1 MSSFLFDKGPVVQ
14 PSPADVAEQSSGTPR
29 LRVPQRDQVEF
40 RWTSLDEMLEPEHP
54 ARAIWAAVCDLDLG
68 LWLGQIKA
76 VEGNVG
82 RNATDPRLLVA
93 LWVQA
98 TLDAIG
104 SAREI
109 ERLCSKHLAYQWLCG
124 GVTVNHH
131 SLSDCRAH
139 EGWDDLLTQIAGALM
154 AEGLVT
160 MQRVAQDGMRVR
172 ASAGKAS
179 FRRRGR
185 LEKCLEE
192 ARQQIE
198 TLKQLADE
206 SPTELNKRQRAARER
221 AARERAERI
230 RAAMEQCHE
239 VQEQRNATAKKSGRK
254 PTEARA
260 STTDPEAHVMQFS
273 DGGYRPGYNVQYATD
288 TDTGVIVG
296 VDCTNSGSDQDQL
309 PPMLKQ
315 LRKRYGRTPDEALVD
330 GGFASLTT
338 IDAAA
343 EAGCTVYAPL
353 KDEDRQLETGKNPYA
368 KKEGDSAAVAAWRER
383 MGTATGKAIYK
394 LRAQTAEWVNAVSR
408 NRGLRQMPVRG
419 QPKCRT
425 NALLYAVTHNLF
437 QSIRLRMNIAIAS
450 G

>member
-1 MSSFLFDKGPVVQ
+1 MSTFLFDKGPVVQ
-14 PSPADVAEQSSGTPR
+14 PSPADVAEQCGGTPR
-29 LRVPQRDQVEF
+29 LRVPRRDQVEF
-40 RWTSLDEMLEPEHP
+40 RWASLDEMLEPEHP
-54 ARAIWAAVCDLDLG
+54 ARIIWAAVCDLDLG
-68 LWLGQIKA
+68 LWLSQIKA

-82 RNATDPRLLVA
+82 RNTTDPRLLVA

-98 TLDAIG
+98 TLDGIG
-104 SAREI
+104 SARHI

-124 GVTVNHH
+124 GVTVNYH
-131 SLSDCRAH
+131 SLSDFRNH
-139 EGWDDLLTQIAGALM
+139 EGWDDLLTQIVGALL
-154 AEGLVT
+154 AEGLVA

-185 LEKCLEE
+185 LEKCLED

-221 AARERAERI
+221 AARKRAERI
-230 RAAMEQCHE
+230 RAAITQCHE

-260 STTDPEAHVMQFS
+260 STTDPEARVMQFS
-273 DGGYRPGYNVQYATD
+273 DGGYRPGYNVQYSTD
-288 TDTGVIVG
+288 TETGVIVG

-315 LRKRYGRTPDEALVD
+315 LRERYGQVPDEALVD
-330 GGFASLTT
+330 GGFASLAS
-338 IDAAA
+338 IDAAT

-353 KDEDRQLETGKNPYA
+353 KDEDQQRETGKNPYA
-368 KKEGDSAAVAAWRER
+368 KKKGDSTAVAAWRER

-408 NRGLRQMPVRG
+408 NWGFRQMAVRG
-419 QPKCRT
+419 QPKCRA

-437 QSIRLRMNIAIAS
+437 QSIKLRTNIAS